1 MPPLFLFS
9 PDGNHVECMNRIFPT
24 LFFCIGRKKKK
35 SVRMIR
41 IEEKKVCFNRGVNM
55 INSENSMDAR
65 SLFFSFFRLL
75 FNISKALN
83 LIFLFVSKNQIF
95 LFFSGLKK

>member
-1 MPPLFLFS
+1 MYESYLSDTLFLYR
-9 PDGNHVECMNRIFPT
+9 E
-24 LFFCIGRKKKK
+24 KEKK

-55 INSENSMDAR
+55 INSENSMGAR

-83 LIFLFVSKNQIF
+83 LIFLFVSKKSNIF
-95 LFFSGLKK
+95 IFFRIEKKFFGCKLLVSKI